1 MREVHR
7 EKFFVILG
15 TLDTKGPE
23 TAFLDECLRSLG
35 WRTRIIDAGL
45 LFSPAF
51 PSDVT
56 QQEVAKRAGTT
67 IEALLAQK
75 GDKVHAIE
83 SMARGVI
90 AILEDWMAGGEVAGV
105 IATGGG
111 VGTWLGA
118 MVMRALPLGLPK
130 LIVSTVPFQD
140 IRPLLGTK
148 DIVLF
153 PSVVD
158 ILGLN
163 PLLRTTLQ
171 HAAGALAGMASLP
184 PIEKNGKRVI
194 GTTSLGITT
203 PAVLVSREILEDRG
217 FEVTCYHAN
226 GYGGRAFEEGVGT
239 GMFAAVL
246 DLTTHEITNEL
257 FNGIGIAGPDRL
269 ETAGRKG
276 IPQVIAPGAVEVIS
290 RGPINTLRPVERK
303 RPHYRHSPF
312 FTHVRVSRRGMKQL
326 GEVMAEKLNLSQG
339 PAAVAIPL
347 RGFSDRNRPGDV
359 LYDPEGDEAFI
370 LALKKRLNPR
380 IRVVEVDAHINDEKF
395 ALRACGLL
403 AEMMTP

>member
-1 MREVHR
+1 MREVDR

-23 TAFLDECLRSLG
+23 TSYLNECLRSLG
-35 WRTRIIDAGL
+35 WQTRIIDAGL
-45 LFSPAF
+45 LSSPAY

-90 AILEDWMAGGEVAGV
+90 AILEDWMAGGEIAGV

-130 LIVSTVPFQD
+130 LMVSTVPFQD

-148 DIVLF
+148 DIVLY

-171 HAAGALAGMASLP
+171 HAAGALSGMASLP
-184 PIEKNGKRVI
+184 PIEKSNKRVI

-203 PAVLVSREILEDRG
+203 PAVLLSREILEGTG

-226 GYGGRAFEEGVGT
+226 GYGGKAFEEGVET

-246 DLTTHEITNEL
+246 DLTTHEITNAV

-269 ETAGRKG
+269 ETAGKKG
-276 IPQVIAPGAVEVIS
+276 IPQVIAPGAVDVIS
-290 RGPINTLRPVERK
+290 RGPINTLRPAEKK

-312 FTHVRVSRRGMKQL
+312 FTHVRVSRSGMGQI
-326 GEVMAEKLNLSQG
+326 GEVIAGKLNLSQG

-370 LALKKRLNPR
+370 LALKKRLNPK

-395 ALRACGLL
+395 ASSACGLL
-403 AEMMTP
+403 AEMVTP